1 MCDSSVMEAKATNQ
15 RHIGSGRGMVS
26 SCALPQPKLPVNQ
39 PVVDTVQRKAAFPT
53 PDTNRWQKTLA
64 CVHCSQCVLH
74 VCAVVIFGQW
84 LGLEPRNEVLC
95 YPAKKNPSS
104 RHVVVCHDLCP
115 LCRLAGCCLPCHGKQ
130 LKRGTLSYHAGENCV
145 EFVT

>member
-1 MCDSSVMEAKATNQ
+1 MEAKATNQ
-15 RHIGSGRGMVS
+15 RRIGSGRGMVS

-95 YPAKKNPSS
+95 YPAKKIPRHAMLWCAMICVPCAGWLDVVSLVMASS
-104 RHVVVCHDLCP
+104 
-115 LCRLAGCCLPCHGKQ
+115 
-130 LKRGTLSYHAGENCV
+130 
-145 EFVT
+145 